1 MTIGHGIGLLLIG
14 IPITFVTFYVIF
26 KAEQY
31 FEKVRQK
38 DEDTTTRHY

>member
-1 MTIGHGIGLLLIG
+1 MTIGHGIGFLLTG
-14 IPITFVTFYVIF
+14 IPITVLFFIVIF

-31 FEKVRQK
+31 FEKERQK